1 MEEERN
7 EEKKIEDMT
16 FEESLRALEA
26 LVEELEAGGL
36 DLDESLEI
44 YEKAIKLRDHC
55 RKILEESERK
65 VQKLME
71 NASGTERVDFTP
83 DR

>member
-7 EEKKIEDMT
+7 EKKIEEMT
-16 FEESLRALEA
+16 FEESLRALEG

-36 DLDESLEI
+36 DLDESLGI
-44 YEKAIKLRDHC
+44 YENAIKLRDHC
-55 RKILEESERK
+55 RRILEESERK

-71 NASGTERVDFTP
+71 SASGTERADFTP

>member
-7 EEKKIEDMT
+7 EKKIEEMT
-16 FEESLRALEA
+16 FEESLRSLEE

-36 DLDESLEI
+36 DLDESLKI
-44 YEKAIKLRDHC
+44 YENAIKLRDHC

-71 NASGTERVDFTP
+71 SASGTERADFTP

>member
-7 EEKKIEDMT
+7 EKNIEDMT
-16 FEESLRALEA
+16 FEESLRALEE

-36 DLDESLEI
+36 ELDESLEI
-44 YEKAIKLRDHC
+44 YEKAIKLRDYC

-65 VQKLME
+65 VQRLME
-71 NASGTERVDFTP
+71 SASGTERVDFTP

>member
-7 EEKKIEDMT
+7 EKNIEDMT
-16 FEESLRALEA
+16 FEESLRALEE

-65 VQKLME
+65 VQRLME
-71 NASGTERVDFTP
+71 STSGTERVDFTP